1 MASPHFIGIV
11 GGSGALGSAI
21 ARALIRD
28 RFVTPERLWISNRS
42 GNPSGFEEWPGT
54 RFTTRNQELV
64 DACQTVLLSVPPH
77 LASSVGINA
86 DERLIISVMA
96 GVSIEQMNG

>member
-42 GNPSGFEEWPGT
+42 GNTSGFEEWPGT
-54 RFTTRNQELV
+54 RFTTHNQELV
-64 DACQTVLLSVPPH
+64 
-77 LASSVGINA
+77 N
-86 DERLIISVMA
+86 RLTREELYRSAEGGRLRVMA
-96 GVSIEQMNG
+96 